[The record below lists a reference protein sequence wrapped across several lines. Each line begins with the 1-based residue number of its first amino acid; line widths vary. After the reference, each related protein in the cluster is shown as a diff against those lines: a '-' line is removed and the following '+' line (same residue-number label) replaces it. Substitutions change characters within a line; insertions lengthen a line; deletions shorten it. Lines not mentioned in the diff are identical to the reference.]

1 MICGVLRSA
10 MGRIGV
16 VLRCTSGYSPILLNV
31 CNLLH
36 AKCTS
41 GRERVTSNSITQLRS
56 EEWWGTRH
64 VAGSDAMPA
73 STEMRADAAQYDKP
87 LRGALLR
94 TEGRPAV
101 GIRTADEEIIPG
113 GGQARRPEHDPWV
126 VPGIAASFRISGY
139 FSAVSL
145 KRAFSYIAA
154 SDWHRKPATAPA
166 GWPASATF
174 RSPSAQGRTKGVRRR
189 RAVSDEGNAAR

>member
-1 MICGVLRSA
+1 

-64 VAGSDAMPA
+64 VVGSDAMPA

-145 KRAFSYIAA
+145 KRAFSYI
-154 SDWHRKPATAPA
+154 RGQRLAPKACDSA
-166 GWPASATF
+166 GGLAGIGNLSLAF
-174 RSPSAQGRTKGVRRR
+174 RPGT
-189 RAVSDEGNAAR
+189 DEGRATKEGSKR